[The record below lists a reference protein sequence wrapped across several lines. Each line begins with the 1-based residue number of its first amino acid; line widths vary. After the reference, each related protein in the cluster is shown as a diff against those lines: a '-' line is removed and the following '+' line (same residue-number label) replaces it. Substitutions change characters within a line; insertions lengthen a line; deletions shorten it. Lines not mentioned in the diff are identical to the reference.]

1 MPMNADI
8 ALGRRDTALHAFIIA
23 AIYCPTMKTANT
35 KLLFDES
42 SWGLPD
48 ARREA
53 AKVLEN
59 HALVRTLL
67 QGLSSADG
75 RIRQRAADTARRV
88 TERSPVLLSPYAE
101 RLLGLFSESGSDN
114 WRTRAHLGLVVARI
128 AGTSAQ
134 RRRAAGLLLPLY
146 YDSSNVVRC
155 TAIEGWG
162 ILGAREP
169 ALRTQFRPLLEEAL
183 STGTLAMQNRA
194 RYALTERGHR

>member
-1 MPMNADI
+1 
-8 ALGRRDTALHAFIIA
+8 
-23 AIYCPTMKTANT
+23 MKTANT
-35 KLLFDES
+35 ELRFDGS

-59 HALVRTLL
+59 HALVKTLL
-67 QGLSSADG
+67 QLLFSGNG
-75 RIRQRAADTARRV
+75 HIRQRAADTAWRV
-88 TERSPVLLSPYAE
+88 TEKNRELLAPHAE
-101 RLLGLFSESGSDN
+101 RLLGLFSESSTDN

-128 AGTSAQ
+128 AKTASQ
-134 RRRAAGLLLPLY
+134 RQRVAGLLLPLY

-162 ILGAREP
+162 ILSACEP
-169 ALRTQFRPLLEEAL
+169 ALRAQFRPLLEEAL